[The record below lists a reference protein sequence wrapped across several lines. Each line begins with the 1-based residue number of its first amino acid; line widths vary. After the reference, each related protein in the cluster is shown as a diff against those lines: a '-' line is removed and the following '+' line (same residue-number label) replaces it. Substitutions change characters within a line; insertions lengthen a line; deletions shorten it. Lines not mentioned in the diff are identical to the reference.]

1 MNRFYELLKN
11 NPHFLHGGDYNPDQ
25 WQDIKKTVDEDIE
38 LMKQAGINCASL
50 GIFSWAQ
57 IEKEEG
63 KYDFSWMD
71 YVFDKFEEN
80 GMHLFLATPSAAM
93 PAWMAKKYPEVLR
106 TAPDRRRN
114 DFGARVNYC
123 PSSEIYREKCRA
135 IDEQLAKRYGNRE
148 PLVLWHV
155 NNEIAGSCY
164 CPKCEERF
172 RL

>member
-80 GMHLFLATPSAAM
+80 GMNLFLATPSAAM
-93 PAWMAKKYPEVLR
+93 PAWKKISGSPQDCARQAEKRFWGSRQLLPQLR
-106 TAPDRRRN
+106 NLPRKMQ
-114 DFGARVNYC
+114 
-123 PSSEIYREKCRA
+123 S
-135 IDEQLAKRYGNRE
+135 NR
-148 PLVLWHV
+148 
-155 NNEIAGSCY
+155 
-164 CPKCEERF
+164 
-172 RL
+172 